1 MATRANVAPGSP
13 LGGPSLSGATLSG
26 ATLSG
31 ASLWAGASD
40 AVGALLTGEAPLTGG
55 ALAPGG

>member
-13 LGGPSLSGATLSG
+13 LGGASLSGAALSG
-26 ATLSG
+26 AT
-31 ASLWAGASD
+31 LWAGASD